1 MSKKGKY
8 FVIVAHIINFMLL
21 GFIRSNWRRHPS
33 QVKHVAGWFIQW
45 SQLATT
51 DVLRFIGAWSQNDS
65 IWSLLVER
73 CQCFAVVSKR
83 EGSQQIEQ
91 AALPSEEMP
100 LLLRSQI
107 HDVSRIDQY
116 LTCIVLC
123 NLYTIIIYNDN
134 DFYMHHILLIEFIQ
148 STFLNWMA
156 HGHMA
161 FWFATL
167 SHISRQPFP
176 GSLG

>member
-1 MSKKGKY
+1 M
-8 FVIVAHIINFMLL
+8 IVAHIINFMLL

-123 NLYTIIIYNDN
+123 NLYIIIIYNDN
-134 DFYMHHILLIEFIQ
+134 DFYASYITYWIYTIHLSELNDSWTHGFLICNVVTYFQ
-148 STFLNWMA
+148 T
-156 HGHMA
+156 A
-161 FWFATL
+161 F
-167 SHISRQPFP
+167 SREPRVD
-176 GSLG
+176 G